1 MTSSPETV
9 LKEPQAQR
17 ICELATTKDTHPEQL
32 VQALDNL
39 LMCLEEPKLRMKAVG
54 ELHKLSDML
63 EALSE
68 KAQIHLM
75 LRKMTVKNLKVP
87 IKLLLTP
94 AVFSPEMWGR
104 TFAEG
109 LLKDPDQFH
118 GKSVVELGTGS
129 GWISLLLLLTTQVK
143 EILAL
148 DLNPVAVLLAKL
160 NAWLNGTTPD
170 GYPVTSLLGA
180 PIVGALRIKQSDLLS
195 VVIDSETKEKFHHII
210 GCIPQ
215 VLHPAEEHSTF
226 SEVNEGI
233 NEKDLYDL
241 SNYCFRQGILEDRFG
256 LPLIARALEQS
267 QICLKPQGKV
277 TFIIGG
283 RPGPREIQAM
293 FERRAF
299 IPELVLS
306 RRIPQADDTDLD
318 SLVELERA
326 HDIKFHFFISK
337 NSQDSVS
344 ADTAVKLLKQGADI
358 YHDLLVYRAQSNPR
372 FERSLFEFL
381 DNLHKL
387 NLDTLRSELDFSR
400 LSEEQ
405 VSFLSRLTRELLQSR
420 YLPYPHERG
429 DFSFREKLSRFLQVY
444 CHIKYDAEKLFVGPE
459 RIQLLEM
466 ILKMVL
472 PKGGR
477 LLLSESLKEVYG
489 RLLDNNNCV
498 GCYANDDLPEIFNL
512 DDVLNPD
519 IVLIA
524 AKQFSRP
531 SPLLLEALFQQALK
545 HPKRLYILDDSAN
558 FDIGSG
564 LDSNITLRLAGQ
576 ASVPSNLVFL
586 YGLTKNTVCPDLELS
601 FLLNAP
607 EHWPEHFDV
616 TSELSYSRISYPGQ
630 LYYEWLFDDLLD
642 LPFPDEP
649 QNAMKVHKTV
659 FNPSLNP
666 NFVEAASDPVFAPK
680 PVDVEHPSSDLIRLD
695 YGEFEHEVP
704 DLLIKGLIKGFVEPS
719 GQKMKEV
726 MRSRIKAYF
735 KHTRNRDINQNDIV
749 LGQGVFPLLAAML
762 GALKLKLA
770 RKPLVALHTGSYGPL
785 FPLLAYHDAGLIEV
799 ETRAENGFLIQASDL
814 EKLKDKPDL
823 VWITNP
829 SNPSGYFYNQD
840 EIEALGNYCAENDI
854 LLLADEIFFLLSDT
868 ACGDWT
874 PWQLSFAS
882 LYGTK
887 AGENLFVSDGV
898 AKSFAAGGLRC
909 GFMTC
914 PNEEWAQRVQN
925 QAVLPSNVLLRAWD
939 NLYSAFLDVAP
950 HSMLDLNQASKE
962 VKIYLDHAR
971 VLLSKHRNEL
981 SELLEKFSCDLNLS
995 KTSANSKR
1003 VRGGMFAMAKL
1014 ASSQKNLAVQEK
1026 LLLNP
1031 DDWSRTKGYCRI
1043 CFSLPETKWQ
1053 EAMKRLK
1060 NYLEQKK

>member
-1 MTSSPETV
+1 MTSSPDTV
-9 LKEPQAQR
+9 LKDPQAER
-17 ICELATTKDTHPEQL
+17 IVELATKQDTCPEQI
-32 VQALDNL
+32 VNALENL
-39 LMCLEEPKLRMKAVG
+39 LACLEDPQLRVKAVS
-54 ELHKLSDML
+54 ELHKLASLL
-63 EALSE
+63 EAPKE
-68 KAQIHLM
+68 KKPIHLM
-75 LRKMTVKNLKVP
+75 LRKMTVNNLNEP

-109 LLKDPDQFH
+109 LLKDPDQFR

-170 GYPVTSLLGA
+170 GYPVTSQMGS
-180 PIVGALRIKQSDLLS
+180 PIVGALRVKQSDLLS
-195 VVIDSETKEKFHHII
+195 VVIDSQSKEKFHHII

-256 LPLIARALEQS
+256 LPLIARALEQA

-283 RPGPREIQAM
+283 RPGPKEIQAM

-306 RRIPQADDTDLD
+306 RRISQADDTDLD

-344 ADTAVKLLKQGADI
+344 ADTAVKILKQGAEI
-358 YHDLLVYRAQSNPR
+358 FHDLLVYRAESNPK

-429 DFSFREKLSRFLQVY
+429 DLSFRQKLSRFLQIY
-444 CHIKYDAEKLFVGPE
+444 CHIKYDAKKLFVGPE

-472 PKGGR
+472 PQGGR
-477 LLLSESLKEVYG
+477 ILLSESLKEVYG
-489 RLLDNNNCV
+489 RLIDNTDCV
-498 GCYANDDLPEIFNL
+498 GCYANDDLPEIFSL
-512 DDVLNPD
+512 DDILNPEL
-519 IVLIA
+519 VLIS
-524 AKQFSRP
+524 AKQFAKP

-564 LDSNITLRLAGQ
+564 LDANITLRLAGQ
-576 ASVPSNLVFL
+576 ALVPSNLVFL

-607 EHWPEHFDV
+607 QEWPEHFDV

-649 QNAMKVHKTV
+649 QNEMKVHKTV
-659 FNPSLNP
+659 FNPALNA
-666 NFVEAASDPVFAPK
+666 NFVAAAKDPVFAPK
-680 PVDVEHPSSDLIRLD
+680 PIDVEHPDPDLIRLD

-704 DLLIKGLIKGFVEPS
+704 DLLLKGLIKGFVEPS

-726 MRSRIKAYF
+726 MRSRIAAYV
-735 KHTRNRDINQNDIV
+735 KYTRDVEIGQSQIT

-762 GALKLKLA
+762 GALAVKLE

-785 FPLLAYHDAGLIEV
+785 FPLLPYHNASLTQV
-799 ETRAENGFLIQASDL
+799 ETKAENGFLIQVDEL
-814 EKLKDKPDL
+814 EKLSEKPDL
-823 VWITNP
+823 LWITNP
-829 SNPSGYFYNQD
+829 SNPSGYFYTEQ
-840 EIEALGNYCAENDI
+840 EIKALGDYCAKNNI
-854 LLLADEIFFLLSDT
+854 LLLADEIFFLLSDIS
-868 ACGDWT
+868 CGDWT
-874 PWQLSFAS
+874 PPALSFAS

-887 AGENLFVSDGV
+887 AGSNLFLCDGV
-898 AKSFAAGGLRC
+898 AKAFAAGGLRC
-909 GFMTC
+909 GFMIC
-914 PNEEWAQRVQN
+914 PDEEWAHCVQM
-925 QAVLPSNVLLRAWD
+925 QSVIPSNVLLRAWD
-939 NLYSAFLDVAP
+939 NLYSSFLNVAP
-950 HSMLDLNQASKE
+950 HSMLDVEEASKE
-962 VKIYLDHAR
+962 VKVYLDQAR
-971 VLLSKHRNEL
+971 GLLSRHRAEL
-981 SELLEKFSCDLNLS
+981 SELLQKYNLDLPVGFDS
-995 KTSANSKR
+995 NSLR
-1003 VRGGMFAMAKL
+1003 VRGGMFILAKL
-1014 ASSQKNLAVQEK
+1014 SAMQKQLAVEQK

-1031 DDWSRTKGYCRI
+1031 DDWSRTKGYARI
-1043 CFSLPETKWQ
+1043 CFSLPESKWR
-1053 EAMKRLK
+1053 EAMSRMEKFLELK
-1060 NYLEQKK
+1060 K

>member
-1 MTSSPETV
+1 MTSGPDTV
-9 LKEPQAQR
+9 LKEPQAER
-17 ICELATTKDTHPEQL
+17 IVDLALNKDTAPEQIM
-32 VQALDNL
+32 QTLDHL
-39 LMCLEEPKLRMKAVG
+39 LACLENPQLRMIAVG
-54 ELHKLSDML
+54 ELHKLSSLL
-63 EALSE
+63 EAQGE
-68 KAQIHLM
+68 KSQAHLM
-75 LRKMTVKNLKVP
+75 LRKMTVKNLSQP

-118 GKSVVELGTGS
+118 GKSAVELGTGS
-129 GWISLLLLLTTQVK
+129 GWISLLLLLTTHVK

-148 DLNPVAVLLAKL
+148 DLNPIAVLLAKL

-170 GYPVTSLLGA
+170 GYPVTSQLGV
-180 PIVGALRIKQSDLLS
+180 PIVGALRVQQSDLLS
-195 VVIDSETKEKFHHII
+195 VVIDSNTKEKFHHII

-215 VLHPAEEHSTF
+215 VLHPVEEQSTF

-283 RPGPREIQAM
+283 RPGPKEIQAM

-306 RRIPQADDTDLD
+306 RRIEQADDTDLD

-344 ADTAVKLLKQGADI
+344 ADTAVKILKQGACI
-358 YHDLLVYRAQSNPR
+358 YHDLLVYRAESNPK

-387 NLDTLRSELDFSR
+387 KLDNLRSELDFSR

-405 VSFLSRLTRELLQSR
+405 VSFLGRLTRELLQSR

-429 DFSFREKLSRFLQVY
+429 DLSFREKLSRFLQVY
-444 CHIKYDAEKLFVGPE
+444 CHVKYDAQKLFVGPE

-472 PKGGR
+472 SKGGR
-477 LLLSESLKEVYG
+477 ILLSESLKEVYG
-489 RLLDNNNCV
+489 RLLDNIDCI

-512 DDVLNPD
+512 DDILNPE

-531 SPLLLEALFQQALK
+531 SPLLLDALFQQALK

-564 LDSNITLRLAGQ
+564 LDANITLRLAGQ
-576 ASVPSNLVFL
+576 AVVPSNLIFL

-659 FNPSLNP
+659 FNPSLNF
-666 NFVEAASDPVFAPK
+666 NFVTAASDAVFAPK
-680 PVDVEHPSSDLIRLD
+680 PIDVEHPHKDLIRLD

-719 GQKMKEV
+719 ASGQKMKEV
-726 MRSRIKAYF
+726 MRSRIAAYL
-735 KHTRNRDINQNDIV
+735 KHTRNADINQNQIA
-749 LGQGVFPLLAAML
+749 LGQGVFPLLAGML
-762 GALKLKLA
+762 GALALKLG

-785 FPLLAYHDAGLIEV
+785 FPLLAYHDARLVEV
-799 ETRAENGFLIQASDL
+799 ETKAENGFLLQVGEL
-814 EKLKDKPDL
+814 EKLREKPDL
-823 VWITNP
+823 IWITNP
-829 SNPSGYFYNQD
+829 SNPSGYFYTEK
-840 EIEALGNYCAENDI
+840 EIKEIGEYCSKNNI

-874 PWQLSFAS
+874 PPDLSFAS
-882 LYGTK
+882 LYSSG
-887 AGENLFVSDGV
+887 AFDNVFVCDGV
-898 AKSFAAGGLRC
+898 AKAFAAGGLRC
-909 GFMTC
+909 GFITC
-914 PNEEWAQRVQN
+914 PDEDWAYRIQTQT
-925 QAVLPSNVLLRAWD
+925 VLPSNVLLRAWD

-950 HSMLDLNQASKE
+950 HSMLDVNEASKE
-962 VKIYLDHAR
+962 VKIYLDQAR
-971 VLLSKHRNEL
+971 SLLSNHRNEL
-981 SELLEKFSCDLNLS
+981 HNLLARFNLDLKVGSGKDRL
-995 KTSANSKR
+995 
-1003 VRGGMFAMAKL
+1003 RGGMFSL
-1014 ASSQKNLAVQEK
+1014 ARLSAHQKELATKEL

-1031 DDWSRTKGYCRI
+1031 DDWSRTKEFARI
-1043 CFSLPETKWQ
+1043 CFSLPESKWQ
-1053 EAMKRLK
+1053 EALKRLEK
-1060 NYLEQKK
+1060 YLESKK

>member
-1 MTSSPETV
+1 MTSSPETA
-9 LKEPQAQR
+9 LKDPRAELIAD
-17 ICELATTKDTHPEQL
+17 LATSKDTSPEQI
-32 VQALDNL
+32 VQALEHL
-39 LMCLEEPKLRMKAVG
+39 LTCLEDPQLRMKACG
-54 ELHKLSDML
+54 ELHKLASLL
-63 EALSE
+63 ESTNE

-75 LRKMTVKNLKVP
+75 LRKMTVKNLKEP

-118 GKSVVELGTGS
+118 AKSVVELGTGS

-160 NAWLNGTTPD
+160 NAWLNGTTSD
-170 GYPVTSLLGA
+170 GYPVTSQLGV

-195 VVIDSETKEKFHHII
+195 VVIDSESKEKFHHII

-215 VLHPAEEHSTF
+215 VLHPVEEHSTF

-283 RPGPREIQAM
+283 RPGPKEIQAM

-344 ADTAVKLLKQGADI
+344 ADTAVKMLKEEAEI
-358 YHDLLVYRAQSNPR
+358 YHDLLVYRAQSNPK

-387 NLDTLRSELDFSR
+387 KLDTLRSELDFSR

-405 VSFLSRLTRELLQSR
+405 VSFLSRLTHELLRSR

-444 CHIKYDAEKLFVGPE
+444 CHIKYDADKLFVGPE

-477 LLLSESLKEVYG
+477 ILLSESLKEVYG
-489 RLLDNNNCV
+489 RLLDNIDCD
-498 GCYANDDLPEIFNL
+498 GCYANDDLPEIFSL
-512 DDVLNPD
+512 DDILNPD

-531 SPLLLEALFQQALK
+531 SPLLLDALFQQALK

-558 FDIGSG
+558 FDIGSA

-576 ASVPSNLVFL
+576 AAVPSNLVFL

-616 TSELSYSRISYPGQ
+616 TSELSYSRISFPGQ

-666 NFVEAASDPVFAPK
+666 NFVAAASDPVFAPK
-680 PVDVEHPSSDLIRLD
+680 PVDVDHPDRDLIRLD

-704 DLLIKGLIKGFVEPS
+704 DLLLKGLIKGFVEPS
-719 GQKMKEV
+719 GQKMKDV
-726 MRSRIKAYF
+726 MRSRIAAYM
-735 KHTRNRDINQNDIV
+735 KYTRNCDINQNNIV
-749 LGQGVFPLLAAML
+749 LGQGVFPLLASML
-762 GALKLKLA
+762 GALSLKLG

-785 FPLLAYHDAGLIEV
+785 FALLSYHDARLVQV
-799 ETRAENGFLIQASDL
+799 ETRAENGFLLQVSEL
-814 EKLKDKPDL
+814 EKLSEKPDL
-823 VWITNP
+823 IWITNP
-829 SNPSGYFYNQD
+829 SNPSGYFYTAND
-840 EIEALGNYCAENDI
+840 IKALGQYCFENSI
-854 LLLADEIFFLLSDT
+854 LLLADEIFFLLSDI

-874 PWQLSFAS
+874 LPELSFAG
-882 LYGTK
+882 LYDSK
-887 AGENLFVSDGV
+887 AGENLFVCDGV

-914 PNEEWAQRVQN
+914 PNEEWAQRL
-925 QAVLPSNVLLRAWD
+925 QAQSVLPSNVLLRAWD
-939 NLYSAFLDVAP
+939 NLYSAFLEVAP
-950 HSMLDLNQASKE
+950 HSMLDVEEASKE
-962 VKIYLDHAR
+962 VKIYLDQAR
-971 VLLSKHRNEL
+971 KLLSSHRNDL
-981 SELLEKFSCDLNLS
+981 SDLLKKFDCDLKVS
-995 KTSANSKR
+995 QATSR
-1003 VRGGMFAMAKL
+1003 VRGGMFSL
-1014 ASSQKNLAVQEK
+1014 ANLSAWQKELAIQEK

-1031 DDWSRTKGYCRI
+1031 DDWSRTKGFSRI
-1043 CFSLPETKWQ
+1043 CFSLPEPKWQ
-1053 EAMKRLK
+1053 EAMKRLR
-1060 NYLEQKK
+1060 NYLERKR